1 MQRITIIGSSGSGK
15 STLARTLGARLN
27 LPVIP
32 IDQIFWKPGWTE
44 PDKAAFLIEMN
55 RIIESEKWIIE
66 GNYTNSAN
74 LKGRLARSDLLI
86 FLDPP
91 RWACMYGILT
101 RLLKTHGQVRV
112 DMAPGCPERFDWHF
126 LKYVWTFPTTQ
137 RPKLLAYYEAHPG
150 NKERFRN
157 RGHIRK
163 FLKSVIKAH

>member
-15 STLARTLGARLN
+15 STLARTLGTRLN

-91 RWACMYGILT
+91 RWVCIYGILT
-101 RLLKTHGQVRV
+101 RLLKTHGQVRI

-126 LKYVWTFPTTQ
+126 LKYVWTFPKTQ
-137 RPKLLAYYEAHPG
+137 RPKLLDYYNGYYG
-150 NKERFRN
+150 NKMRLTS
-157 RGHIRK
+157 RK
-163 FLKSVIKAH
+163 QMQTFLATLALDR